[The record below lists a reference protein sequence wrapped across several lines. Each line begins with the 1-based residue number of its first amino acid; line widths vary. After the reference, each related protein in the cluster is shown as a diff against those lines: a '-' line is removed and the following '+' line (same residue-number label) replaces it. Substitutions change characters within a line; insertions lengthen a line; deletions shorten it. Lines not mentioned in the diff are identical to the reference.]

1 MGLFDLLQAKWK
13 HADPAV
19 RLEAVRGL
27 KDQRVLA
34 DIAANDTSDEVRLAA
49 IATLTDQSALEKL
62 ACGDASHAAAA
73 AAKLTDPKA
82 LARVGKTAAQM
93 AARRQAVE
101 GISDRD
107 VLLGIAALDPDA
119 TVRSLAR
126 ARAGGAADPAA
137 TYLRGMISGLSVATR
152 TAIEPVEYSG
162 TLADLCQALT
172 QNPQFLINGEV
183 VDEDAT
189 GHASDAAPTQA
200 PWTVPAFPMAR
211 TTVRFLAQTRTPW
224 TTQTDEPEAM
234 GFFHIKVWRTGEDRY
249 DAVATKKQIA
259 PTSDP
264 FKWSQAS
271 GSGPHA
277 DIPKVNEQA

>member
-1 MGLFDLLQAKWK
+1 MGLFDLLQPKWK

-19 RLEAVRGL
+19 RLEAVRAL

-34 DIAANDTSDEVRLAA
+34 DIAANDASAEVRLAA
-49 IATLTDQSALEKL
+49 LAALTDQAALERL
-62 ACGDASHAAAA
+62 ASADIPHAAAA
-73 AAKLTDPKA
+73 AAKVTDPKA
-82 LARVGKTAAQM
+82 LARVGKSAAQV

-101 GISDRD
+101 GLADRD

-126 ARAGGAADPAA
+126 ARAGGADPAA
-137 TYLRGMISGLSVATR
+137 TYLRGMISALPVAER
-152 TAIEPVEYSG
+152 TATEPVGYSG
-162 TLADLCQALT
+162 TLDELCQALT
-172 QNPQFLINGEV
+172 QDPQFLINGEV
-183 VDEDAT
+183 IEDDAT
-189 GHASDAAPTQA
+189 GHASVAAPTQA
-200 PWTVPAFPMAR
+200 PWTVPAFPLAR

-224 TTQTDEPEAM
+224 KSDTSEPEAV
-234 GFFHIKVWRTGEDRY
+234 GFYHIKVWRTGEDHY
-249 DAVATKKQIA
+249 DAVATKKKIS

-277 DIPKVNEQA
+277 DLPKVNEQA